1 MDKKPNVFPT
11 QVKTTESNAEALNQG
26 QVPVQ
31 PAPNND
37 PIGNSSQVPAGETAA
52 AEEMRRR
59 TAEELALRNHAEER
73 TAASVADGNAAREAL
88 MAEMDK
94 NKPTQQITPQQTQEL
109 QGESMSYEDMVRFQE
124 YTKKIEAKKANTQVE
139 VPPSSMYNNQVP
151 QQPPVA
157 QQPPTQPPVPPTPP
171 SSYGQPD
178 DMRTPEEPN
187 DVYIQQLSQPQMNS
201 AFDVIPL
208 PSGGKLYNGIG
219 KNIKVAYMSTA
230 DENIL
235 TSPNLLSSG
244 KFLEILINRKILEP
258 NLRYRDLVEG
268 DRNAIMLWLRATGYG
283 NMYPVEIEDEK
294 GIPFET
300 EVDLND
306 IKTIELSKKP
316 DSNGNFEFKLPV
328 SGLVIK
334 FKMLTVGEQDDIAE
348 RVEYEVE
355 TLKLPINNTNTYTLA
370 KQLVSVNGDTNQEM
384 LQSFSENMRVG
395 DAKALREYI
404 DSIDCGVDLRITVGT
419 PGGGSVSTFLPLN
432 LKFFWP
438 NLGV

>member
-31 PAPNND
+31 PTQNND
-37 PIGNSSQVPAGETAA
+37 PIGNSSQVPAGESAA

-124 YTKKIEAKKANTQVE
+124 YTKKIEAKQANTQVE

-151 QQPPVA
+151 QQPPA
-157 QQPPTQPPVPPTPP
+157 QPPVPPTPP
-171 SSYGQPD
+171 SGYGQPN
-178 DMRTPEEPN
+178 DMRTPEDPN

-283 NMYPVEIEDEK
+283 NMYPIEVEDEK
-294 GIPFET
+294 GVPFET
-300 EVDLND
+300 DVDLND
-306 IKTIELSKKP
+306 IKTIELTKKP
-316 DSNGNFEFKLPV
+316 DTNGHFEFKLPI
-328 SGLVIK
+328 SGIVVK
-334 FKMLTVGEQDDIAE
+334 FKLLTVGEQDDIAE
-348 RVEYEVE
+348 RVEYEVD

-384 LQSFSENMRVG
+384 VQSFSENMRVG

-419 PGGGSVSTFLPLN
+419 PGGGSITTFLPLN

-438 NLGV
+438 NIGL

>member
-31 PAPNND
+31 PTQNND
-37 PIGNSSQVPAGETAA
+37 PIGNSSQVPAGESAA

-124 YTKKIEAKKANTQVE
+124 YTKKIEAKQANTQVE

-151 QQPPVA
+151 QQPPA
-157 QQPPTQPPVPPTPP
+157 QPPVPPTPP
-171 SSYGQPD
+171 SGYGQPN
-178 DMRTPEEPN
+178 DMRTPEDPN

-235 TSPNLLSSG
+235 T
-244 KFLEILINRKILEP
+244 
-258 NLRYRDLVEG
+258 
-268 DRNAIMLWLRATGYG
+268 
-283 NMYPVEIEDEK
+283 
-294 GIPFET
+294 
-300 EVDLND
+300 
-306 IKTIELSKKP
+306 
-316 DSNGNFEFKLPV
+316 
-328 SGLVIK
+328 
-334 FKMLTVGEQDDIAE
+334 
-348 RVEYEVE
+348 
-355 TLKLPINNTNTYTLA
+355 
-370 KQLVSVNGDTNQEM
+370 
-384 LQSFSENMRVG
+384 
-395 DAKALREYI
+395 
-404 DSIDCGVDLRITVGT
+404 
-419 PGGGSVSTFLPLN
+419 
-432 LKFFWP
+432 
-438 NLGV
+438 

>member
-11 QVKTTESNAEALNQG
+11 QVKTTESNAETLNQG
-26 QVPVQ
+26 QQVS
-31 PAPNND
+31 NND

-52 AEEMRRR
+52 AEEMKRR

-88 MAEMDK
+88 MVEMDK
-94 NKPTQQITPQQTQEL
+94 KNPQQTQVTPQQTQEL

-124 YTKKIEAKKANTQVE
+124 YSKQIEAKQATANVE
-139 VPPSSMYNNQVP
+139 VPPSSMYN
-151 QQPPVA
+151 QQPPVQQVPPA
-157 QQPPTQPPVPPTPP
+157 QPPVVPPTPP
-171 SSYGQPD
+171 SNYGKPNDITPSEPD
-178 DMRTPEEPN
+178 

-208 PSGGKLYNGIG
+208 PSGGKLYKGIG

-235 TSPNLLSSG
+235 TSPNLLKSG

-283 NMYPVEIEDEK
+283 NMYPVEVEDEK
-294 GIPFET
+294 GVPFET
-300 EVDLND
+300 DVDLND

-316 DSNGNFEFKLPV
+316 DSNGHFEFKLPI
-328 SGLVIK
+328 SGLVVK
-334 FKMLTVGEQDDIAE
+334 FKLLTVGEQDDIAE
-348 RVEYEVE
+348 RVEYEVD

-370 KQLVSVNGDTNQEM
+370 KQLVSVNGDTNPE
-384 LQSFSENMRVG
+384 LIKSFSENMRVG
-395 DAKALREYI
+395 DAKELREYI
-404 DSIDCGVDLRITVGT
+404 DSIDCGVDLRITVRT
-419 PGGGSVSTFLPLN
+419 PGGGSVTTFLPLN

-438 NLGV
+438 NFGI